1 MTEPE
6 IKKFKYK
13 DERLPPGQ
21 VLTPK
26 FPVLYYAD
34 VPKVD
39 LEKWTLEVTGLVETP
54 KTFSW
59 DDFMKLHQEVSVS
72 DFSCVTRWSKLD
84 MKWEGVKFVDFL
96 KAVKPKPEA
105 KYVFMKCYDGYTT
118 NLPLEEMTKDDV
130 LLAWKWDGKPLTP
143 EHGWPLRVVVPHK
156 YGWKSAKWIWQLKF
170 SERDEKGYWENRGYS
185 NGADIWSEE
194 RFAWDP
200 ALQKIQKMF
209 VRG

>member
-34 VPKVD
+34 VPKID
-39 LEKWTLEVTGLVETP
+39 LKKWTLEVTGLVEKP

-59 DDFMKLHQEVSVS
+59 EEFLKLHQEVSVS
-72 DFSCVTRWSKLD
+72 DMSCVTRWTRLD
-84 MKWEGVKFVDFL
+84 MKWEGVKFADFL
-96 KAVKPKPEA
+96 KVVKPNPEA
-105 KYVFMKCYDGYTT
+105 KHVLMKCYDGYTT
-118 NLPLEEMTKDDV
+118 NLPLEEMQKEDV

-156 YGWKSAKWIWQLKF
+156 YGWKSAKWIWQIHF
-170 SERDEKGYWENRGYS
+170 TERDEKGYWETHGYS
-185 NGADIWSEE
+185 NSADIWAEE